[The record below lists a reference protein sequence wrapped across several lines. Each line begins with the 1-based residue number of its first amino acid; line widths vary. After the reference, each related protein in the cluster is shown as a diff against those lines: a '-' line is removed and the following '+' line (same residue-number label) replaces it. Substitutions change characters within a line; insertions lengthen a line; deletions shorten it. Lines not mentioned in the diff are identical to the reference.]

1 MCRQAAGDICVI
13 NANTLVLPVASYLVS
28 NRDKI
33 AEL

>member
-13 NANTLVLPVASYLVS
+13 NASALALPAASYFVS
-28 NRDKI
+28 SRDRI